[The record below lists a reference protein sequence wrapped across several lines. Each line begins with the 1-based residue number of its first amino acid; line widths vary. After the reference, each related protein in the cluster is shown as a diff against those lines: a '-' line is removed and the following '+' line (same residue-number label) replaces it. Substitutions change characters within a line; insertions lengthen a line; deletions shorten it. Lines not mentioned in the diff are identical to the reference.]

1 MANIKLEK
9 LDNKFKPTGQ
19 VVEFDEEHARRIL
32 SMYKPHWK
40 EAKAS
45 GTTDKSQTKTK

>member
-19 VVEFDEEHARRIL
+19 VEEFDEEHARRIL
-32 SMYKPHWK
+32 SMNKPHWK
-40 EAKAS
+40 EAKTS
-45 GTTDKSQTKTK
+45 GTKSETKTK